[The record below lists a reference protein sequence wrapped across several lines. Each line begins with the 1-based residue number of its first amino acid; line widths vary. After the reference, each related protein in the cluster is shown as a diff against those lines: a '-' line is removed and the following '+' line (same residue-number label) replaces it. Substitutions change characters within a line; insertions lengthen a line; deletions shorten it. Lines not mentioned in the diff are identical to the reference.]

1 MRPPPTEVPGAVEE
15 EVSMCAYARPRKA
28 EMIAVGSVVN
38 GTIARLLFAGS
49 PASTMGVRPTT
60 VL

>member
-1 MRPPPTEVPGAVEE
+1 
-15 EVSMCAYARPRKA
+15 MCAYARPRKA